1 MRSSIVKR
9 RREDSDEAYEPSS
22 ESESDMEEPPKKRSR
37 RMEIESIFLSS
48 EEDLDYNPL
57 LEGME
62 ISGLEEEVDKIQK
75 LLEDEEPTI
84 AKILKLPLTDDEKK
98 EMTLL
103 YEIYAN
109 SDEYSTEHYH
119 MRKKLISL
127 IQHYGSSNFEER
139 LKVEAEIKRLTKI
152 KNISDVYEIKQKI
165 ISLNANDETK
175 SRLLSLVSDMEMME
189 PNSEFYNRLREK
201 VNLAIN
207 LPYKNKSNIG
217 ERGEDITSECVRV
230 RKILDEEL
238 YGMNSVKD
246 EIITF
251 LISRRSNPSSK
262 ISLALKGPP
271 GVGKTAICKTL
282 AKAIGLPFER
292 IALGGM
298 TDSAALK
305 GSSSV
310 WVGGEAS
317 IILLFMKHARISD
330 GILMFDEIDKL
341 GEDGRS
347 KVVQHALLHIT
358 DYTQNSK
365 FRDLFLSEISHD
377 LSSLWFLFAMN
388 DDTRIDPVLRDRLHI
403 IDVKPYDRKELEI
416 IMEKYL
422 LPRAIKDVGMN
433 EHDHACIITAD
444 GKAAI
449 FNEMDTDIRES
460 GVRAIDGLI
469 RELVCRINALRLTT
483 VGPDSPLTYAKG
495 ASALTFPL
503 MITQEL
509 IRVLIPKREKK
520 SISYIS

>member
-1 MRSSIVKR
+1 
-9 RREDSDEAYEPSS
+9 
-22 ESESDMEEPPKKRSR
+22 
-37 RMEIESIFLSS
+37 
-48 EEDLDYNPL
+48 
-57 LEGME
+57 
-62 ISGLEEEVDKIQK
+62 
-75 LLEDEEPTI
+75 
-84 AKILKLPLTDDEKK
+84 
-98 EMTLL
+98 
-103 YEIYAN
+103 
-109 SDEYSTEHYH
+109 
-119 MRKKLISL
+119 
-127 IQHYGSSNFEER
+127 
-139 LKVEAEIKRLTKI
+139 
-152 KNISDVYEIKQKI
+152 
-165 ISLNANDETK
+165 
-175 SRLLSLVSDMEMME
+175 
-189 PNSEFYNRLREK
+189 
-201 VNLAIN
+201 
-207 LPYKNKSNIG
+207 
-217 ERGEDITSECVRV
+217 
-230 RKILDEEL
+230 
-238 YGMNSVKD
+238 
-246 EIITF
+246 
-251 LISRRSNPSSK
+251 
-262 ISLALKGPP
+262 
-271 GVGKTAICKTL
+271 
-282 AKAIGLPFER
+282 
-292 IALGGM
+292 M

-317 IILLFMKHARISD
+317 IILLFMKHAKISD

-377 LSSLWFLFAMN
+377 LSALWFLFAMN
-388 DDTRIDPVLRDRLHI
+388 DDTHIDPVLRDRLHI
-403 IDVKPYDRKELEI
+403 IDVKPYDRKEMEI

-483 VGPDSPLTYAKG
+483 VGPDSPLTYARG
-495 ASALTFPL
+495 VSAITFPL

-509 IRVLIPKREKK
+509 IRVLIPTKEKK